1 MFMHPGWRLQTTPRS
16 CYSVIREPK
25 TLYDGVVDII
35 ILLVQAVGIA
45 LETKRLDIFN
55 QAILKSVSAVLVII

>member
-1 MFMHPGWRLQTTPRS
+1 MTPRS
-16 CYSVIREPK
+16 CYSVIRKSK
-25 TLYDGVVDII
+25 TLYDGVVDIV